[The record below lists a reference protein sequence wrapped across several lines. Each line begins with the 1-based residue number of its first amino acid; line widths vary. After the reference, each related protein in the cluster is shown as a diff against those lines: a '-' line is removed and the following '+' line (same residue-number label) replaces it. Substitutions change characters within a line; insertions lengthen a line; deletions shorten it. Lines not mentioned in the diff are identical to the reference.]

1 MGWAKK
7 GKRLRIP
14 TTSQHRMRLNVFG
27 WVAPLLGRKGI
38 IRVPNGNRDG
48 FLQCLKHLYKKLK
61 GYNIIW
67 LYVDRAK
74 WHIGEEIDNFLK
86 THRRLRLEYLPP
98 YQPGLNPQ
106 ERLWRQ
112 VRYEATT
119 NRWFESL
126 DDIWKAVQKTNRSW
140 SPKKVKRICVIT

>member
-1 MGWAKK
+1 
-7 GKRLRIP
+7 
-14 TTSQHRMRLNVFG
+14 MRLNVFG
-27 WVAPLLGRKGI
+27 WVAPLLGRKGM

-48 FLQCLKHLYKKLK
+48 FLQCLKHLYSRLK
-61 GYNIIW
+61 DYKIIW

-74 WHIGEEIDNFLK
+74 WHIGEDVENFLK

-126 DDIWKAVQKTNRSW
+126 DDIWKIVQKTGRSW
-140 SPKKVKRICVIT
+140 STKKVKRICAIT

>member
-7 GKRLRIP
+7 GERLRIP

-48 FLQCLKHLYKKLK
+48 FLQCLKHLYKRLK
-61 GYNIIW
+61 GHNIIW

-98 YQPGLNPQ
+98 YQPGLNSQ

-140 SPKKVKRICVIT
+140 SLKKVKRICVIT